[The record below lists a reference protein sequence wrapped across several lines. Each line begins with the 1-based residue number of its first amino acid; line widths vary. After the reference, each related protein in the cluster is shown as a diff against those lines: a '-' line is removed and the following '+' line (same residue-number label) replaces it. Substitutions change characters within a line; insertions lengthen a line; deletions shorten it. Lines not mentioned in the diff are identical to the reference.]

1 MCFALAIFFCSFKLQ
16 DMKNKTGKLFLL
28 SAPSGCGKTSVT
40 LRALD
45 QLQADQYNIS
55 RVVTYTT
62 REPRLTD
69 KSGIDYHFLSA
80 LEFENKIK
88 ENFFLE
94 WSKAYHNYYGT
105 PGDMI
110 SQIERGLSYIA
121 IVDRLGVTSI
131 TQKYEKAVS
140 IWLEP
145 PSLEELKQRLYSRQS
160 ETEEQIKRRL
170 SLAEQELLESV
181 RSPYAYHVVNDVFD
195 ETVLYLC
202 SIIKKEL
209 E

>member
-1 MCFALAIFFCSFKLQ
+1 MYLSLAIFFCFFKLQ
-16 DMKNKTGKLFLL
+16 SMKNKSGKLFLL

-40 LRALD
+40 VRVLQRLRSV
-45 QLQADQYNIS
+45 QYNIS

-62 REPRLTD
+62 RDPRPTD
-69 KSGIDYHFLSA
+69 RLGIDYHFLSTV
-80 LEFENKIK
+80 EFKERIK

-94 WSKAYHNYYGT
+94 WSNVYHHYYGT

-110 SQIERGLSYIA
+110 SDIEEGASYIA
-121 IVDRLGVTSI
+121 IVDRLGVQSI
-131 TQKYEKAVS
+131 IQKYEKAVS

-145 PSLEELKQRLYSRQS
+145 PSFDALKKRLYARQS
-160 ETEEQIKRRL
+160 ETEEQVRGRL
-170 SLAEQELLESV
+170 RLAEQELVASV
-181 RSPYAYHVVNDVFD
+181 DHPYAYHVVNDVFD
-195 ETVLYLC
+195 ETVSYLC